1 VRLEAVTTDEATT
14 ARVVAAAGDSFEYLL
29 RIFGALCPLEE
40 GTLKP
45 LATSLNPEAGAHPV
59 PTDLR
64 EIEAAVH
71 AGEKCLQKI
80 PYFEARYG
88 ERGRRFTSSDSAWLV
103 TLSDLEDAQAI
114 EQVFWLGRVL
124 TARGMPRLTLQVH
137 LELLF
142 EELVNAIPARRER
155 FETLQ
160 RAAGALHEARR
171 RRIDDAIFDSL
182 SAEFEARV
190 GPGATLHGAGAL
202 LVAAVADEA
211 DGVPNAVASLED
223 WMTDAT
229 RFAPPWIEAVRATLT
244 NGRDEVHRGR

>member
-1 VRLEAVTTDEATT
+1 MRLEAVTTDEATT

-103 TLSDLEDAQAI
+103 TLSDLDDAQAI

-124 TARGMPRLTLQVH
+124 AARGMPRLTLQIH

-142 EELVNAIPARRER
+142 EELVNAVPARRER
-155 FETLQ
+155 YATLQ
-160 RAAGALHEARR
+160 RAAGALLHLDNGDVAKPDLRR
-171 RRIDDAIFDSL
+171 GVHL
-182 SAEFEARV
+182 C
-190 GPGATLHGAGAL
+190 AL
-202 LVAAVADEA
+202 LWKLLVPDVRCGAPQMHSVAA
-211 DGVPNAVASLED
+211 
-223 WMTDAT
+223 
-229 RFAPPWIEAVRATLT
+229 
-244 NGRDEVHRGR
+244 GRD